1 MEKARAIFVEESQHA
16 AACKAVEIVEAAIH
30 EAVNSRDV
38 CHIALAGGTTPIPAY
53 QILAARS
60 MTGSIPWN
68 RVNFFF
74 GDERN
79 VPPDHIESN
88 YHTAQRE
95 LFDKAPV
102 DWSRVYP
109 MPGDAADL
117 QAAAESYEKTI
128 RRVVGGGNEH
138 ETPHFDLIMLGM
150 GCDGHVASLFE
161 GSPLLNEDKKL
172 VAAEC
177 VTMLGRCR
185 MTMTLPLI
193 KAAHN
198 VLLLVTGEDKA
209 EMVYQ
214 AVIKGDRSL
223 PAMHIKPNNG
233 KLWIVV
239 DKAAARL
246 AVDEIEQRH

>member
-1 MEKARAIFVEESQHA
+1 MEKARQIFIEDSQQA
-16 AACKAVEIVEAAIH
+16 AACKAVEVIESIVH

-38 CHIALAGGTTPIPAY
+38 CNVALAGGTTPIPTY
-53 QILAARS
+53 QLLATRA

-109 MPGDAADL
+109 MPGDAEDL
-117 QAAAESYEKTI
+117 QAAAASYEKTI
-128 RRVVGGGNEH
+128 RHVVGGNGGH

-150 GCDGHVASLFE
+150 GCDGHVASLFA
-161 GSPLLNEDKKL
+161 GSELLHETQRL
-172 VAAEC
+172 VAAEH
-177 VTMLGRCR
+177 VTMLGRYR
-185 MTMTLPLI
+185 MTITLPLI
-193 KAAHN
+193 SAAHN

-209 EMVYQ
+209 EMVYK
-214 AVIKGDRSL
+214 AVIQGDRSI
-223 PAMHIKPNNG
+223 PAMHIKPNTG

-246 AVDEIEQRH
+246 AVDQIEQRH

>member
-1 MEKARAIFVEESQHA
+1 MEKARTIFIEDSQHA
-16 AACKAVEIVEAAIH
+16 AACKAVEIIEAAIH
-30 EAVNSRDV
+30 EAVNSHDV
-38 CHIALAGGTTPIPAY
+38 CNIALAGGTTPIPAY
-53 QILAARS
+53 QILSTRA
-60 MTGSIPWN
+60 MMGSIAWSK
-68 RVNFFF
+68 VNFFF

-117 QAAAESYEKTI
+117 QAAAESYEQTI
-128 RRVVGGGNEH
+128 RHVVGGGNQH
-138 ETPHFDLIMLGM
+138 EVPHFDLIMLGM
-150 GCDGHVASLFE
+150 GCDGHVASLFQ
-161 GSPLLNEDKKL
+161 GSELLNEEKKL
-172 VAAEC
+172 VAAEH
-177 VTMLGRCR
+177 VTMLGRYR
-185 MTMTLPLI
+185 MTITLPLI
-193 KAAHN
+193 KAANN

-209 EMVYQ
+209 EMVYK
-214 AVIKGDRSL
+214 AVIQGDRSI

-233 KLWIVV
+233 KFWIVI

>member
-1 MEKARAIFVEESQHA
+1 MDKARTIFIEDSQQA
-16 AACKAVEIVEAAIH
+16 AACRAVEVIESVVH
-30 EAVNSRDV
+30 ESVASRDV
-38 CHIALAGGTTPIPAY
+38 CNIALAGGTTPIPAY
-53 QILAARS
+53 QVLATRA

-117 QAAAESYEKTI
+117 QAAAVSYEQTI
-128 RRVVGGGNEH
+128 RHVVGDNSGAGI
-138 ETPHFDLIMLGM
+138 PHFDLIMLGM
-150 GCDGHVASLFE
+150 GCDGHVASLFA
-161 GSPLLNEDKKL
+161 GSALLDETKKL
-172 VAAEC
+172 VAAEH
-177 VTMLGRCR
+177 VEMLGRYR

-209 EMVYQ
+209 EMVYK
-214 AVIKGDRSL
+214 AVIEGDRSI
-223 PAMHIKPNNG
+223 PAMHIKPTSG
-233 KLWIVV
+233 KFWIVV